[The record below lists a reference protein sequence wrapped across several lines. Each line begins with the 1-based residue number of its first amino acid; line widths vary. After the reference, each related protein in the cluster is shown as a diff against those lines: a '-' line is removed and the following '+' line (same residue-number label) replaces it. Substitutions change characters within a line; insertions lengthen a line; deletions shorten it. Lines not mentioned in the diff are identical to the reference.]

1 MPKRKKIKN
10 AIVKPFKKKNIITIK
25 SKLSTLSLYKF
36 RDKFNTIRIIDKKIK
51 KEIGKKIGTVEID
64 LIYKQ
69 QIYTKKLD
77 KRNNKYK
84 YFKILKS
91 ENFKQINNKLYYKKR
106 HINHKIIY
114 KSSDRIGLQKKE
126 SKKEYLHH
134 IQGKISNKIM
144 QVDNQFFKEKNID
157 IKYHYKAQI
166 AILYNK
172 EKKKFRNDIVKMKY
186 TTVELKINYEIDKII
201 KNGKKKK

>member
-91 ENFKQINNKLYYKKR
+91 ENFKQINNK
-106 HINHKIIY
+106 
-114 KSSDRIGLQKKE
+114 
-126 SKKEYLHH
+126 
-134 IQGKISNKIM
+134 
-144 QVDNQFFKEKNID
+144 
-157 IKYHYKAQI
+157 
-166 AILYNK
+166 
-172 EKKKFRNDIVKMKY
+172 
-186 TTVELKINYEIDKII
+186 
-201 KNGKKKK
+201 